1 MPLNA
6 NHVAGF
12 IAGVGV
18 SVAGFYLYKKN
29 QAQVDQFLSEHGIE
43 VSSLTERDTSSMTMK
58 ELVKTKEGL
67 EDLIAER
74 EYEAKQAETKA

>member
-1 MPLNA
+1 MAINA

-29 QAQVDQFLSEHGIE
+29 QAKVDQFLSEHGIE
-43 VSSLTERDTSSMTMK
+43 VSSLTERDPSSMTLK
-58 ELVKTKEGL
+58 ELVKNKESL
-67 EDLIAER
+67 EDVIAER
-74 EYEAKQAETKA
+74 EYEAKQAESKA